1 MGMVADKLGET
12 PRVPAHQT
20 WSQGSWAP
28 GPSYAAGSSCVLCA
42 LGVHKKG
49 PPGPGTPVGFHAVCD
64 RFLPLLVDDN
74 SPLFIGMEP

>member
-1 MGMVADKLGET
+1 MGMVAVKLGET

-49 PPGPGTPVGFHAVCD
+49 PPGPGTPVGFDAVCD